1 MLMSN
6 PICRLTTL
14 PPGLGSLTSLRQLHV
29 ANNKL
34 TSLPNEIGFLTRLE
48 VLKAD
53 NNRVLTSSVF
63 IALSLLW
70 LQALHFSNNGLKSL
84 PCTLFKHRLQL
95 ATLDLHNTEITMDLL
110 REFEGWED
118 FDERRRSKHQKQVDF
133 RVNSAAFDEGAD
145 KN

>member
-1 MLMSN
+1 MK
-6 PICRLTTL
+6 LTTL

-53 NNRVLTSSVF
+53 NNRITT
-63 IALSLLW
+63 IPACIGECGSLVE
-70 LQALHFSNNGLKSL
+70 ALHFSNNGLKSL